1 MLEWITVVD
10 TYIVAII
17 GLLGGIWVAVWNN
30 KNQLTAAYF
39 DRMTAAYEQHWK
51 AFAEFVYEPNDV
63 HRNAYV
69 VAVYN
74 AVLYAPDE
82 VGRGVQALFEKTI
95 EYTSSGR
102 NDLRGL
108 DVYAGTL
115 EELLRKDVA
124 EFRDRKQRPR

>member
-1 MLEWITVVD
+1 MLEWITVVAP
-10 TYIVAII
+10 YIVAII

-82 VGRGVQALFEKTI
+82 VGRGVPGAFREDNRVYLFWAERFTW
-95 EYTSSGR
+95 TR
-102 NDLRGL
+102 CVCR
-108 DVYAGTL
+108 YA
-115 EELLRKDVA
+115 
-124 EFRDRKQRPR
+124 

>member
-1 MLEWITVVD
+1 MLDWIKTIAP
-10 TYIVAII
+10 YIVAII
-17 GLLGGIWVAVWNN
+17 SLIGGVWVAVRNN

-39 DRMTAAYEQHWK
+39 DRMTAAYERHWS

-74 AVLYAPDE
+74 AVLYASDD
-82 VGRGVQALFEKTI
+82 VGRGIQALFERAI
-95 EYTSSGR
+95 EYTSSGQ
-102 NDLRGL
+102 NDMHKL
-108 DVYAGTL
+108 DVHAGEL

-124 EFRDRKQRPR
+124 EFRDREQRPR